1 MVTESPSGSSSP
13 YALIS
18 HSKSRKALH
27 KGEGLSGFSIRPGN
41 RPLPKIRFRGL
52 SRTESSNILSANST
66 GMTGT
71 VQVEI
76 VGLKTSECSPFPC
89 DENRTCGLSGC
100 YLSGKLND
108 AFNEL
113 KKVLQDIYG
122 TRVELKLTLIDE
134 GVPDHIR
141 TIIERDYPPIPM
153 VLVNGRLTRIGR
165 ISLDRIK
172 NEIEK
177 EL

>member
-1 MVTESPSGSSSP
+1 
-13 YALIS
+13 
-18 HSKSRKALH
+18 
-27 KGEGLSGFSIRPGN
+27 
-41 RPLPKIRFRGL
+41 
-52 SRTESSNILSANST
+52 
-66 GMTGT
+66 MTGT
-71 VQVEI
+71 VHVEI

-108 AFNEL
+108 AFSEL
-113 KKVLQDIYG
+113 RKVLQDIYG
-122 TRVELKLTLIDE
+122 PRVDLKLTLVDD

-141 TIIERDYPPIPM
+141 TIIEQDFPPIPM
-153 VLVNGRLTRIGR
+153 VLVNGRITRIGR

-172 NEIEK
+172 KEIEK